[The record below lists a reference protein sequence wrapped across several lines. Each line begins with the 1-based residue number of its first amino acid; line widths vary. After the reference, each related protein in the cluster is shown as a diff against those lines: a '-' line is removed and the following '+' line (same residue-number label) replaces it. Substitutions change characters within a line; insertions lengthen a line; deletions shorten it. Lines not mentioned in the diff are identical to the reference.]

1 MKYHP
6 DYPIKLKPAKK
17 HEIVLNACK
26 DSLPKQYP
34 INKDSREPSGAQE
47 TTLELTYT

>member
-1 MKYHP
+1 MGP
-6 DYPIKLKPAKK
+6 LVSFFSQADKK

>member
-1 MKYHP
+1 MRHIFSEP
-6 DYPIKLKPAKK
+6 DRT

-34 INKDSREPSGAQE
+34 INKDSREPSGAQIN
-47 TTLELTYT
+47 TRVK